1 MPKRIQCK
9 KCWKSLHHQ
18 VRYYVYEVVGV
29 ASGRRQYMEGVFCA
43 DCISK
48 IIGRE

>member
-9 KCWKSLHHQ
+9 KCWKGLHHKPK
-18 VRYYVYEVVGV
+18 YYVYEVVGV
-29 ASGRRQYMEGVFCA
+29 GSGRKQYNKGVFCA

-48 IIGRE
+48 LMER